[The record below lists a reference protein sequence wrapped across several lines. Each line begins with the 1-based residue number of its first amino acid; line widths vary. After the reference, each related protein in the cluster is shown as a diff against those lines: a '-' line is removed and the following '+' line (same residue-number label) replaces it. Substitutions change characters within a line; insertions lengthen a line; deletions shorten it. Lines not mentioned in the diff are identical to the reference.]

1 VPSPEP
7 ASPAR
12 DAARHPGPES
22 LRAYL
27 DRELGWWAR
36 LRCARHL
43 RGCPWCRERLA
54 AEAELEHRAAALLA
68 DSAPEVDPLEGWR
81 RLETLAGPAVR
92 LRPLAPLG
100 SPARLAAAGLGVA
113 VIAVTAVL
121 LLRGTTGP
129 GGQAGADARLQD
141 ICCWDL
147 DGGGPG
153 DDGVVTVTLP
163 GQQVLGLTV
172 YEDRNG
178 NGALS
183 GEDPIRFASAPV
195 ERPHAESAPAA
206 HASATIVRDVCC
218 SDYDRG
224 GPPDDGL
231 VTVSAGGE
239 VLKVLLYE
247 DADGSRTFSSGD
259 PMRWASGTEA
269 K

>member
-1 VPSPEP
+1 MSSPEP

-12 DAARHPGPES
+12 DAARHPGAES

-43 RGCPWCRERLA
+43 RGCPSCREWLA

-68 DSAPEVDPLEGWR
+68 GAALEVNPLDGWR

-92 LRPLAPLG
+92 LQPLTPLG
-100 SPARLAAAGLGVA
+100 APARLAAAGLGVA
-113 VIAVTAVL
+113 AIAATAVL

-129 GGQAGADARLQD
+129 DGRAGADAKLQD
-141 ICCWDL
+141 VCCWDL

-178 NGALS
+178 NGTLS

-195 ERPHAESAPAA
+195 ERARSGPAA
-206 HASATIVRDVCC
+206 EADPGDMVVRDVCC

-247 DADGSRTFSSGD
+247 DADGSRSLSPGD

-269 K
+269 E